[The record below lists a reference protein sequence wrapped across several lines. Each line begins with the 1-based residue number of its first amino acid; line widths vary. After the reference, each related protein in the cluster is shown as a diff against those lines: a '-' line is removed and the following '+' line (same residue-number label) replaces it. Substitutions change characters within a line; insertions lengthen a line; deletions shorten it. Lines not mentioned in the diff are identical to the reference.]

1 MLLRP
6 VTQKSMYME
15 KNIAAHFKVQL
26 ERLGYSQSS
35 ILMLPKL
42 VQDFLTVQQILDLQ
56 QVTPEII
63 LEYHEYLQE
72 RPNKNKPGCLS
83 ESYVN
88 HHIYALKLFFNWLE
102 SKGSI
107 LSNPISGLEFQ
118 KPSTK
123 PREILDLEEVKK
135 LYKVCEN
142 HYERAIL
149 SLYYGCGLRRT
160 EGIKLDLKDVQ
171 FRAELLYVR
180 LGKGAKRRVVPMS
193 QQVKKDLQNY
203 AYNYRNAEPKEK
215 AFLVGFTQKR
225 INCSAVARSLKVL
238 IDRAG
243 IHKNITLHC
252 LRHSIATHL
261 LEAGL
266 SMEDVR
272 DFLGHRHLESTQI
285 YTRISSK
292 QLEKL

>member
-1 MLLRP
+1 
-6 VTQKSMYME
+6 MYME

-26 ERLGYSQSS
+26 ERLGYAQRT
-35 ILMLPKL
+35 IEMLPTM
-42 VQDFLTVQQILDLQ
+42 VQDFLNVQQIVDLQ

-63 LEYHEYLQE
+63 LNYYEYLQE

-83 ESYVN
+83 EVYIN

-118 KPSTK
+118 KPSSK

-142 HYERAIL
+142 PLERAIL

-203 AYNYRNAEPKEK
+203 AYNYRKAMPKET
-215 AFLVGFTQKR
+215 AFLVGSNKNR
-225 INCSAVARSLKVL
+225 INTSLIGKTLKFL
-238 IDRAG
+238 IDRAE
-243 IHKNITLHC
+243 ISKNITLHG

-266 SMEDVR
+266 SMEEVR

-285 YTRISSK
+285 YTRISSM
-292 QLEKL
+292 QLKKL